1 MGSPEPSIKLEHAD
15 KRGEIYSI
23 ALPDGH
29 ELMLLH
35 SLPGAMR
42 GGHSHDCDE
51 IVTVLSGK
59 MRYHK
64 ITKAMWDS
72 KLWEREGQRDL
83 IDGDSSFNEA
93 GQIHMGEFLED
104 TWVIEYKKAKKGE
117 WRQENYAPYR
127 EKVEA
132 STL

>member
-1 MGSPEPSIKLEHAD
+1 MERFEPSIKLEHAD

-23 ALPDGH
+23 VLPDGH

-51 IVTVLSGK
+51 IVVVLSGK

-64 ITKAMWDS
+64 TMADGKEWKS
-72 KLWEREGQRDL
+72 DL
-83 IDGDSSFNEA
+83 TDGESSFNPA
-93 GQIHMGEFLED
+93 GQIHMGTFLKD
-104 TWVIEYKKAKKGE
+104 TWLVEYKLAKKGDYK
-117 WRQENYAPYR
+117 QENYAPYR
-127 EKVEA
+127 EQVEA
-132 STL
+132 SAL

>member
-1 MGSPEPSIKLEHAD
+1 MGNSEPSIKLEHAD

-29 ELMLLH
+29 EVMLLR
-35 SLPGAMR
+35 SVAGAMR

-51 IVTVLSGK
+51 IVVVLSGK

-64 ITKAMWDS
+64 TMADGKEWKS
-72 KLWEREGQRDL
+72 DL
-83 IDGDSSFNEA
+83 TDGESSFNPA
-93 GQIHMGEFLED
+93 GQIHMGTFLAKE
-104 TWVIEYKKAKKGE
+104 TWVLELKLAKKGE
-117 WRQENYAPYR
+117 WKQENYAPYR

-132 STL
+132 SAL